1 MTPAKVPVTSPAK
14 RTTVDI
20 KLPALSGKPPIK
32 TTAPMDQPLADKLVA
47 LRFDEFTVEMTPYP
61 DSIAIRQ
68 RASLRP
74 RMSVNIAIGRC
85 GAVHPC
91 RAMELAVWQADKAKL
106 LQAVDPAL
114 RERLDS
120 VFEISGREL
129 GGAPIIEI
137 YQAGQYFGP
146 DANGNQV
153 GSYSHAV
160 TLHYN
165 DGINFLRVTATFAD
179 NARDSLADMQ
189 AALPRPFLERA
200 AMAFLDAYAQA
211 WGT

>member
-1 MTPAKVPVTSPAK
+1 MTSPAK

-32 TTAPMDQPLADKLVA
+32 TTAPMDQALADKLVA

-74 RMSVNIAIGRC
+74 RMSVNISIGRC
-85 GAVHPC
+85 GSVNPC
-91 RAMELAVWQADKAKL
+91 RKMELAAWEADRAKL
-106 LQAVDPAL
+106 LQAVDPVL
-114 RERLDS
+114 RDRPDS
-120 VFEISGREL
+120 VFELTSREL
-129 GGAPIIEI
+129 GGAPIIAI
-137 YQAGQYFGP
+137 YQAGQYFGL
-146 DANGNQV
+146 DANGNQA

-165 DGINFLRVTATFAD
+165 DGVNFLRVTTTFAD
-179 NARDSLADMQ
+179 NARDSLAEMQ

-200 AMAFLDAYAQA
+200 ATAFLDAYAQA
-211 WGT
+211 WGP